1 LKLILCFTGSD
12 AAANKITITS
22 AEGRRTTSY
31 LDDKGRI
38 IKEEVLDLAN
48 VYYEYDERGRLI
60 SITEGEGEAARTA
73 TLTYDPNSGYIAK
86 ITDTLDR
93 SETFTRDKVG
103 RILSQKLPDG
113 RQINYRFDANGN
125 VTSIT
130 PPSKPVHQFDYTP
143 VDLQQQYTPPT
154 VTGISA
160 PQTHYSYN
168 LDKQLLQIR
177 RPDGQTIDLVYDEVK
192 GRLDRIDLP
201 NEESINYTYFEDTG
215 KLKTV
220 TASDGGTLSHTYDG
234 SLMLSETWKNGSVV
248 GTLTLDYDNHFQVIS
263 VGINGNTV
271 NYQYDADNLLIK
283 AGDLN
288 LTRNAQNGLL
298 TATQL
303 SHLTTERTHNIFG
316 EMIEETARYE
326 TDTLYHTEYSRDK
339 LGRITQRVETTEGI
353 TTTIDYRYDLAGRLV
368 EVKQNGVV
376 TEAYSYDGNG
386 NRLTAQTENSVT
398 NGSYD
403 EQDRLIQYSNNT
415 YNYTTN
421 GELLSKNN
429 NGEITQ
435 YRYDLLGNLRSIQLP
450 EGQQIEYLI
459 DARNRRIGKKVNGV
473 LTQGFLYQDS
483 LNPIAELDGNGNVVS
498 RFIYGSKANIPDYM
512 LKNGK
517 TYRILSDHLGSP
529 RLVVDISNGSIAQ
542 KMDYDAFGN
551 VIFDSNPGFQPFGFA
566 GGIYDLDTKLT
577 RFGARDYDAQIGRWL
592 AKDEALFNGGMN
604 LYLYV
609 VNDPVNSIDMTG
621 YERIM
626 LFSESDRAGRVAKRV
641 VPDDEPGILH
651 IAAHA
656 DSQVIADD
664 RQGKD
669 QRKKLNATELEEL
682 IRESSLWKEG
692 MPIKLWA
699 CEAGK
704 GENSIA
710 EQLGYSMR
718 KDVPYVQAPNA
729 YAIWVALGDGGFF
742 IGDSL
747 LEFAYLPNPFKK
759 GDWITFYWWQHTIED

>member
-48 VYYEYDERGRLI
+48 VYYEYDERGRVI

-73 TLTYDPNSGYIAK
+73 TITYDPNTGYVAK
-86 ITDTLDR
+86 ITDPLDR
-93 SETFTRDKVG
+93 SATFTRDKIG
-103 RILSQKLPDG
+103 RVLSQQLPDG

-160 PQTHYSYN
+160 PQTHYAYN

-177 RPDGQTIDLVYDEVK
+177 RPDGHTIDLVYDEVK

-201 NEESINYTYFEDTG
+201 NEESINYTYFENTG

-220 TASDGGTLSHTYDG
+220 TAPDGGTLSHTYDG
-234 SLMLSETWKNGSVV
+234 SLMLSETWENGSII
-248 GTLTLDYDNHFQVIS
+248 GTLTLDYDNNFQVTS

-271 NYQYDADNLLIK
+271 NYQYDADNLLVK
-283 AGDLN
+283 AGDLS

-303 SHLTTERTHNIFG
+303 GHLSTERTHNIFG
-316 EMIEETARYE
+316 EMIDETARYE
-326 TDTLYHTEYSRDK
+326 TDTLYHTEYNRDK
-339 LGRITQRVETTEGI
+339 LGRITQRVETIEGI
-353 TTTIDYRYDLAGRLV
+353 TTTIDYRYDLAGRLI
-368 EVKQNGVV
+368 EVKQNNVV

-386 NRLTAQTENSVT
+386 NRLMAETENGVL

-403 EQDRLIQYSNNT
+403 EQDRLIQYGNNT
-415 YNYTTN
+415 YNYTAN

-435 YRYDLLGNLRSIQLP
+435 YQYDALGNLRSVQLP
-450 EGQQIEYLI
+450 NGKQIEYLI
-459 DARNRRIGKKVNGV
+459 DARNRRIGKKINGQLV
-473 LTQGFLYQDS
+473 QGFLYQDS
-483 LNPIAELDGNGNVVS
+483 LNPLVELDNNGNIVS
-498 RFIYGSKANIPDYM
+498 KFVYGSKANIPDYM

-529 RLVVDISNGSIAQ
+529 RLVIDISNGSIAQ
-542 KMDYDAFGN
+542 KIDYDAFGN

-577 RFGARDYDAQIGRWL
+577 RFGARDYDAQTGRWT
-592 AKDEALFNGGMN
+592 AKDPVLFAGGDAN
-604 LYLYV
+604 LYGYVLGDPINLVDIEGKWIWVWYAANIIFSSGLEIYFQVTSDGKPLKCTAIDWFGVARAGAAGALLTFVLRPLALGQYV
-609 VNDPVNSIDMTG
+609 VVTHWNAAD
-621 YERIM
+621 RIALKM
-626 LFSESDRAGRVAKRV
+626 LSESLKPGNWVMIGGKTWRNYLFSGVLGMGGKGYKYKDAITVV
-641 VPDDEPGILH
+641 VPRSALKYPPGAEKVKGLI
-651 IAAHA
+651 
-656 DSQVIADD
+656 
-664 RQGKD
+664 G
-669 QRKKLNATELEEL
+669 QRV
-682 IRESSLWKEG
+682 
-692 MPIKLWA
+692 
-699 CEAGK
+699 
-704 GENSIA
+704 
-710 EQLGYSMR
+710 Y
-718 KDVPYVQAPNA
+718 
-729 YAIWVALGDGGFF
+729 
-742 IGDSL
+742 
-747 LEFAYLPNPFKK
+747 NP
-759 GDWITFYWWQHTIED
+759 